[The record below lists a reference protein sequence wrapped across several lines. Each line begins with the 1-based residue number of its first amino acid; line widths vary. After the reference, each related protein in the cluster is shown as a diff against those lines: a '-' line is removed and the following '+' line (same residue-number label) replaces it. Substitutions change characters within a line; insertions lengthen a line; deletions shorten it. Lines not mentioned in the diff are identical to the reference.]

1 MEKDWILS
9 ECALLKII
17 PFPNNSQ
24 SDFFSVK
31 SQQTQFI
38 HFVFKKKDGVV
49 GNGAPQAPLIEQSR
63 IFLKFEKPKHAT
75 VHKDKTIFWEKQ
87 TNENLNVKYNFPSL
101 SYYILQEI
109 NAYSVDLEKM
119 NKPAMYMYF
128 WCRQFL
134 SPKKASSLKNEWT
147 FIKRN
152 QSEPFCNIS

>member
-38 HFVFKKKDGVV
+38 HFVFKKKDGIV

-75 VHKDKTIFWEKQ
+75 VHKEKT
-87 TNENLNVKYNFPSL
+87 LL
-101 SYYILQEI
+101 
-109 NAYSVDLEKM
+109 
-119 NKPAMYMYF
+119 
-128 WCRQFL
+128 
-134 SPKKASSLKNEWT
+134 
-147 FIKRN
+147 
-152 QSEPFCNIS
+152 